1 MFLSYSVVKPHMVA
15 GEKER
20 WKKWQS
26 KKSLS
31 GAKSQRELHTERELP
46 AKPTSFSRFTL
57 RLICIY
63 MYE

>member
-31 GAKSQRELHTERELP
+31 GANVDVNCTRKESYLLNQPVSQDLH
-46 AKPTSFSRFTL
+46 
-57 RLICIY
+57 
-63 MYE
+63 